1 MQGTSISNSQFG
13 QTSTSIPGNQNM
25 GSVGNGIPQLP
36 AWAKDSMILP
46 NPVTPE
52 IPGKQP

>member
-46 NPVTPE
+46 NPITPE